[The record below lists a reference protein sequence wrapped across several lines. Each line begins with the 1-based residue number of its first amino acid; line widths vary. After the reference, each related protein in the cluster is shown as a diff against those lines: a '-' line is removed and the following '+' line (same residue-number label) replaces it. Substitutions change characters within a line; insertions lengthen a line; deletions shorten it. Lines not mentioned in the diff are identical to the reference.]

1 MEWRRAGTT
10 QLSIYLKAREGLQE
24 LLAWDPCASVERSLT
39 LQSSTMSCGPV
50 CTNLGLKPGQR
61 LTVKGKI
68 APNAKSFVMN
78 LGKDATLLGLHFNPR
93 FDAHGDVNT
102 IVCNSKKVEEWGAE
116 HREGVFPFQ
125 KGGTVEITF
134 GVNQNDVTV
143 HLPGHQF
150 TFPNRLNL
158 PVFDYFDTQGD
169 FTLQSL
175 SWE

>member
-1 MEWRRAGTT
+1 
-10 QLSIYLKAREGLQE
+10 
-24 LLAWDPCASVERSLT
+24 
-39 LQSSTMSCGPV
+39 
-50 CTNLGLKPGQR
+50 
-61 LTVKGKI
+61 
-68 APNAKSFVMN
+68 
-78 LGKDATLLGLHFNPR
+78 
-93 FDAHGDVNT
+93 DVNT

-116 HREGVFPFQ
+116 HRETVFPFQ
-125 KGGTVEITF
+125 KGGTAEITF

-158 PVFDYFDTQGD
+158 SVFDYFDTQGD

>member
-1 MEWRRAGTT
+1 HVP
-10 QLSIYLKAREGLQE
+10 Q
-24 LLAWDPCASVERSLT
+24 
-39 LQSSTMSCGPV
+39 GPV

-68 APNAKSFVMN
+68 APNAKRWDSVPWVAEKGLTSALLPVSHHLMHIAVT
-78 LGKDATLLGLHFNPR
+78 GKGLRKLSLTFL
-93 FDAHGDVNT
+93 FAL
-102 IVCNSKKVEEWGAE
+102 
-116 HREGVFPFQ
+116 Q
-125 KGGTVEITF
+125 ITF
-134 GVNQNDVTV
+134 YVNQNDVTV

-158 PVFDYFDTQGD
+158 SVFDYFDTQGD

>member
-1 MEWRRAGTT
+1 HV
-10 QLSIYLKAREGLQE
+10 LQ
-24 LLAWDPCASVERSLT
+24 
-39 LQSSTMSCGPV
+39 GPV

-68 APNAKSFVMN
+68 GPNAKRG
-78 LGKDATLLGLHFNPR
+78 LQKDSVPW
-93 FDAHGDVNT
+93 
-102 IVCNSKKVEEWGAE
+102 VEEEKGLTPAALPVS
-116 HREGVFPFQ
+116 HHLRNIADTGRGLRKLSLTFPFALQ
-125 KGGTVEITF
+125 ITF
-134 GVNQNDVTV
+134 SVNQNDVTV

-158 PVFDYFDTQGD
+158 SVFDYFDTQGD

>member
-1 MEWRRAGTT
+1 HIP
-10 QLSIYLKAREGLQE
+10 Q
-24 LLAWDPCASVERSLT
+24 
-39 LQSSTMSCGPV
+39 GPV

-116 HREGVFPFQ
+116 HRETVFPFQ
-125 KGGTVEITF
+125 KGGTAEITF

-150 TFPNRLNL
+150 TFPNRHNL
-158 PVFDYFDTQGD
+158 TVFDYFDTQGD

>member
-1 MEWRRAGTT
+1 HIP
-10 QLSIYLKAREGLQE
+10 Q
-24 LLAWDPCASVERSLT
+24 
-39 LQSSTMSCGPV
+39 GPV

-61 LTVKGKI
+61 LTVRGKI

-102 IVCNSKKVEEWGAE
+102 IVCNSKKVEEWGL
-116 HREGVFPFQ
+116 RKLSLTFPFALQ
-125 KGGTVEITF
+125 ITF
-134 GVNQNDVTV
+134 DVNQNDVTV
-143 HLPGHQF
+143 RLPGHQF

-158 PVFDYFDTQGD
+158 SVFDYFDTQGD